1 MQNLSKHTIS
11 NHLFK
16 DEQYKMQLLINYK
29 IYHDK
34 NIDTFIDLLTLIC
47 NVVWLMIR
55 LTDITIVWNKSNA
68 FTIKVM
74 LIIKKYDLKIVFH

>member
-47 NVVWLMIR
+47 NVV
-55 LTDITIVWNKSNA
+55 
-68 FTIKVM
+68 
-74 LIIKKYDLKIVFH
+74 